1 MHRHSGATNI
11 ESIADEIDIAPGIIV
26 GRLQH
31 DGLIPHSHHM
41 HRVRYKWAS

>member
-11 ESIADEIDIAPGIIV
+11 ESFADEIDIAVGIIV

-31 DGLIPHSHHM
+31 EGLIPHNRHM
-41 HRVRYKWAS
+41 HCVRYKWAS